1 MFYHLTHNNFFM
13 ILIGYL
19 IYRKVLINILLNKQM
34 KIKYTK
40 KVTKIIKTQHLNDSK
55 HVISIY

>member
-1 MFYHLTHNNFFM
+1 M